1 MLIDIGDYGEVEAV
15 ATAYTLVI
23 YEQEFGGRDLI
34 SDVFGKHDGKDEG
47 DEKPD
52 GDEPDAGGRIV
63 VDFTSDNWLSE
74 LRAVWAMVR
83 TAYDIA
89 YDRGDAAPNARPK
102 PFKEWVKGVGKLDM
116 RKLSLALIT
125 ECMDG
130 FFHTG
135 AAASA

>member
-1 MLIDIGDYGEVEAV
+1 MLIEIGDYGEVEAV

-34 SDVFGKHDGKDEG
+34 ADVFGRHEGDDDGKSL
-47 DEKPD
+47 
-52 GDEPDAGGRIV
+52 V

-83 TAYDIA
+83 TAYDLA
-89 YDRGDAAPNARPK
+89 YDRGDAAPNDRPK
-102 PFKEWVKGVGKLDM
+102 PWREWVKGVGKLDM
-116 RKLSLALIT
+116 RQLSVALVT

-130 FFHTG
+130 FFHSG
-135 AAASA
+135 AAASE

>member
-1 MLIDIGDYGEVEAV
+1 MLIEIGDYGEVEAV
-15 ATAYTLVI
+15 ATAYTLVL

-34 SDVFGKHDGKDEG
+34 ADVFGRHEGKDEG
-47 DEKPD
+47 
-52 GDEPDAGGRIV
+52 GSVV

-83 TAYDIA
+83 TAYDLA
-89 YDRGDAAPNARPK
+89 YDRGDAAPNDKPK
-102 PFKEWVKGVGKLDM
+102 PFREWVKGVGKLDM
-116 RKLSLALIT
+116 RKLSVALVT

-135 AAASA
+135 AAASE

>member
-1 MLIDIGDYGEVEAV
+1 MLIEIGDYGEVEAV

-34 SDVFGKHDGKDEG
+34 ADVFGRHEGADDGGKV
-47 DEKPD
+47 
-52 GDEPDAGGRIV
+52 V

-83 TAYDIA
+83 TAYDLA
-89 YDRGDAAPNARPK
+89 YDRGDAAPNDKPK
-102 PFKEWVKGVGKLDM
+102 PFREWVKGVGKLDM
-116 RKLSLALIT
+116 RSLSVALVT

-130 FFHTG
+130 FFHSG
-135 AAASA
+135 AAASE

>member
-1 MLIDIGDYGEVEAV
+1 MLIEIGDYGEVEAV

-34 SDVFGKHDGKDEG
+34 SDVFGRHDGEKGEG
-47 DEKPD
+47 
-52 GDEPDAGGRIV
+52 GDV
-63 VDFTSDNWLSE
+63 VIDFTSESWLSE
-74 LRAVWAMVR
+74 LRAAWAMVR
-83 TAYDIA
+83 TAYDLA
-89 YDRGDAAPNARPK
+89 YDRGDAAPNAKPK
-102 PFKEWVKGVGKLDM
+102 PFREWVKGVGKLDM
-116 RKLSLALIT
+116 RGLSMALVT

>member
-34 SDVFGKHDGKDEG
+34 ADVFGRHEGKD
-47 DEKPD
+47 D
-52 GDEPDAGGRIV
+52 GGKVV

-89 YDRGDAAPNARPK
+89 YDRGDAAPNDKPK

-116 RKLSLALIT
+116 RSLSVALLT

-135 AAASA
+135 AAASE